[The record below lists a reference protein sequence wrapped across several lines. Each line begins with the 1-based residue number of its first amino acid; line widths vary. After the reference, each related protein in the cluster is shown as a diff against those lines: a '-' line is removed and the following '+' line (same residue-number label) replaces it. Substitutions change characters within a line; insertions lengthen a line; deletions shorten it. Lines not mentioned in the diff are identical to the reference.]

1 MNKRAGTQTTEMNEG
16 ALSMCPT
23 LVSEIC
29 FWVKVS
35 HVHVVVGPLRE
46 VGQEVGT
53 LIEGRQGL
61 HGIQWDLV
69 CVLAATIR
77 THGLPQGT
85 LQRKGRV
92 PTGLSK
98 PKRLDWESTVIVPTQ
113 KETRR

>member
-1 MNKRAGTQTTEMNEG
+1 METFVDLRHHERTHTFELQAHGPFPKRHDGSAVVWQRK
-16 ALSMCPT
+16 AHA
-23 LVSEIC
+23 
-29 FWVKVS
+29 

-77 THGLPQGT
+77 T
-85 LQRKGRV
+85 
-92 PTGLSK
+92 
-98 PKRLDWESTVIVPTQ
+98 
-113 KETRR
+113 